1 MRDFSLS
8 PRPPRTLSPPSGSL
22 LNKHGYLAW
31 RQEPARQSG
40 VFGTF
45 LVPGESSV
53 STTQIRS
60 PDGGREAAAAGMF
73 RSSGV
78 EDLVE
83 LWRVRRTLAGVDFLE
98 PTSV

>member
-1 MRDFSLS
+1 M
-8 PRPPRTLSPPSGSL
+8 
-22 LNKHGYLAW
+22 
-31 RQEPARQSG
+31 
-40 VFGTF
+40 
-45 LVPGESSV
+45 

-60 PDGGREAAAAGMF
+60 PDGGREAAAARIF